1 MEAPSPRLTVAVAAA
16 LLGFLAVLAARQPPL
31 ATREIRRLELA
42 DLIRAED
49 ARVRRIRA
57 EVRTLQAELAGLGT
71 VGDEVDALRAE
82 ARALGMASGSGAVEG
97 PGVVVVL
104 DDSSARRSPTGD
116 PNDLI
121 VHERD
126 IQTVVN
132 ALWAAGA
139 EAVGINGERL
149 TATSAVRCAGN
160 TLLLHGALHSPP
172 YRIAAIGD
180 PGVLAT
186 ELPAQPG
193 MGRLGESVEAFGL
206 GLEIESGSVRL
217 GGGPPSRSFEAATPR
232 GGVA

>member
-1 MEAPSPRLTVAVAAA
+1 MEAPSPRITVAVAAA
-16 LLGFLAVLAARQPPL
+16 VLGFLAVLAARQPPL

-57 EVRTLQAELAGLGT
+57 EVRTLQAEVAGLGT
-71 VGDEVDALRAE
+71 VGAEVRALRAE
-82 ARALGMASGSGAVEG
+82 ARSVAAAAGAAAVEG
-97 PGVVVVL
+97 PGIEVTL

-139 EAVGINGERL
+139 DAVGVNGERL
-149 TATSAVRCAGN
+149 SSTSAVRCAGN

-180 PGVLAT
+180 PGSLADG
-186 ELPAQPG
+186 LPGQPG
-193 MGRLGESVEAFGL
+193 MDRLRDSVQAFGL
-206 GLEIESGSVRL
+206 GLDIDETSVRL
-217 GGGPPSRSFEAATPR
+217 AGTPPAGSFEAAQPR
-232 GGVA
+232 GGR